1 MSGSIPRRRM
11 LQFLGGSL
19 VGAGAYAGLGL
30 AARQERN
37 AVDCDCHGG
46 KL

>member
-1 MSGSIPRRRM
+1 M
-11 LQFLGGSL
+11 

-37 AVDCDCHGG
+37 ALEVDCHGG
-46 KL
+46 KLWDLHHDLFGKWMLLSPE